1 MSIEVRM
8 KEAENQHR
16 TLEEKLQEVEK
27 KKQDLEEQNSK
38 TQASLEEQVFV
49 FKTLFDRLRSV
60 WGLSYLLNI
69 VQVIGNLTCRWTVSE
84 VVLAVLRLTTRRRY
98 SKWL

>member
-27 KKQDLEEQNSK
+27 KKQDFEEQNSK

-49 FKTLFDRLRSV
+49 F
-60 WGLSYLLNI
+60 
-69 VQVIGNLTCRWTVSE
+69 
-84 VVLAVLRLTTRRRY
+84 
-98 SKWL
+98 

>member
-49 FKTLFDRLRSV
+49 F
-60 WGLSYLLNI
+60 
-69 VQVIGNLTCRWTVSE
+69 
-84 VVLAVLRLTTRRRY
+84 
-98 SKWL
+98 

>member
-1 MSIEVRM
+1 MIVVTITVFWNVIFVQVTEQARMSIEVRM

-27 KKQDLEEQNSK
+27 KKQDFEEQNSK

-49 FKTLFDRLRSV
+49 F
-60 WGLSYLLNI
+60 
-69 VQVIGNLTCRWTVSE
+69 
-84 VVLAVLRLTTRRRY
+84 
-98 SKWL
+98 